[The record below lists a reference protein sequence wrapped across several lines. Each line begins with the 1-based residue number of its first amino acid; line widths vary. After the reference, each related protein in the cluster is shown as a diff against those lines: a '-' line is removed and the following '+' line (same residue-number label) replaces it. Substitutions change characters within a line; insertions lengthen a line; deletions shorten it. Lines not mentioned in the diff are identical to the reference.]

1 MSLQT
6 LMILNMRAFAKFFK
20 KTLASFSN
28 FDRFSV
34 PSQSLQVKDGKSRL
48 TNVVSFHKVKKQQIW
63 VLTAV
68 LIR

>member
-1 MSLQT
+1 MV
-6 LMILNMRAFAKFFK
+6 LNMCAFVKFFK
-20 KTLASFSN
+20 KMLASFSDS
-28 FDRFSV
+28 DRFSV

-63 VLTAV
+63 FLTAV